1 MVFYKRLLKQPDN
14 TFLRKTDQQTSKAL
28 SLEFLE
34 ARLALDSSGLTRPQ
48 LEQAAT
54 IHIDASLGPNP
65 IVFTKSELVGQETN
79 SFIITSVAEGSVV
92 EKWNQVGK
100 AKVFCPSPPKALPYS
115 EKSEVFWATWSI
127 EPSQTAQP
135 EGG

>member
-14 TFLRKTDQQTSKAL
+14 TFLRKTDQQNSKAL

-34 ARLALDSSGLTRPQ
+34 ARLALDSSGLARPQ
-48 LEQAAT
+48 LEQTAT

-79 SFIITSVAEGSVV
+79 SFVITSVVNGSVV
-92 EKWNQVGK
+92 EKWNQVTSSWQNVS
-100 AKVFCPSPPKALPYS
+100 APVTTSHPKTAYPATP
-115 EKSEVFWATWSI
+115 KSFDPKW
-127 EPSQTAQP
+127 
-135 EGG
+135 